1 MNSKSITFFLVC
13 LLLCGL
19 TTAARA
25 CPPPECP
32 NCYYWNG
39 YECYCHEACCI
50 DADCTGECD
59 YCSDSCVCEDDQS
72 LCPGECDYCW
82 AGYCYDDD
90 TKCSGCCGCEDGEC
104 VDDQSQCSGCCKCQ
118 NCACLDDQSKCAAP
132 KVCAGCE
139 CICVGCELKSV
150 DFCRLMQSN
159 CRCYYFTS
167 VPPSPSP
174 CPDYTDID
182 PGVVWDCELACN
194 DKTCDYDGKAV
205 CYSYRLCKDSGNLQ
219 PGKYC
224 SIDGT
229 EGYCKFWP
237 LTICVTCI
245 PTGPTYF
252 NEVTNFKC
260 E

>member
-90 TKCSGCCGCEDGEC
+90 
-104 VDDQSQCSGCCKCQ
+104 
-118 NCACLDDQSKCAAP
+118 SKCASDECCDNGTCVDKCTNTGQCDYGELPSGPYPNCEVLKDDATG
-132 KVCAGCE
+132 KCAEAEGLICNHSVIIAIKDAVCADCE
-139 CICVGCELKSV
+139 PNCDKTRICACAEIIPYR
-150 DFCRLMQSN
+150 CTTH
-159 CRCYYFTS
+159 CYYS
-167 VPPSPSP
+167 VCTCLCDEKPNES
-174 CPDYTDID
+174 YTVGDHY
-182 PGVVWDCELACN
+182 E
-194 DKTCDYDGKAV
+194 CD
-205 CYSYRLCKDSGNLQ
+205 
-219 PGKYC
+219 
-224 SIDGT
+224 
-229 EGYCKFWP
+229 
-237 LTICVTCI
+237 
-245 PTGPTYF
+245 
-252 NEVTNFKC
+252 
-260 E
+260 